1 MHIVVLAAAA
11 GLDPGHAV
19 AEGDSAYAHRDLA
32 AARSFYEAAL
42 SAPDSFPALWR
53 LARVESEMGEDA
65 KGKEQQELIGSSVLH
80 ARAAVRVAPDSALG
94 HEWLAVTLGRKA
106 LKEGAKKK
114 LALAREI
121 KSEVDRALAL
131 NPQSARAYHV
141 RAIWN
146 RELASLNL
154 VERMAA
160 NTVLGGVPKGASM
173 ENAVHDLER
182 AVELDPG
189 NINHHLELG
198 RTWLQLD
205 RQDDARRELERAVA
219 LAPGATARDPRYL
232 EEARALLARLPRGA
246 DRDSLPR

>member
-1 MHIVVLAAAA
+1 MHIVALALAAAA
-11 GLDPGHAV
+11 DPGSAV
-19 AEGDSAYAHRDLA
+19 AEGDSAYARHDLA
-32 AARSFYEAAL
+32 AARSHYEAAL
-42 SAPDSFPALWR
+42 AAPDSFPALWR
-53 LARVESEMGEDA
+53 LARVESELGEDA

-94 HEWLAVTLGRKA
+94 HEWLAVALGRKA
-106 LKEGAKKK
+106 LKEGPKKK

-121 KSEVDRALAL
+121 KSEVDRALDL
-131 NPQSARAYHV
+131 NPQSARSYHV

-146 RELASLNL
+146 RELASLNF

-160 NTVLGGVPKGASM
+160 NTVLGGVPKGASL

-198 RTWLQLD
+198 RTWLELD
-205 RQDDARRELERAVA
+205 RKDDARRELERAIA
-219 LAPGATARDPRYL
+219 LPPGATARDPHYQ
-232 EEARALLARLPRGA
+232 EEARALIARLPRSA
-246 DRDSLPR
+246 DRDTLPR